1 MLALRQSLSLSNSNN
16 PSGSAWSP
24 TNESSVEDWYSKG
37 VGITLNGSNVS
48 QWSDSSG
55 KGLDMVQATSGSQ
68 PAYSAGVLTFDGV
81 DDHLTTAGQISIT
94 GDFVI
99 GVVINPDSYSG
110 AILADKTTG
119 GEFIKLL
126 NSTTTRIKIDSG
138 TNTDLSLDSGTF
150 GQANMVYT
158 RNSGTVSLWYNGVL
172 QADTETLA
180 GTADIDSIGIR
191 YPSSSPFDGT
201 IQEAQIFSSYSSD
214 LVSNVNSYLA
224 AL

>member
-1 MLALRQSLSLSNSNN
+1 MLALKQAISLTTSNR

-24 TNESSVEDWYSKG
+24 TSESSVEAWYPKG
-37 VGITLNGSNVS
+37 VGIKLNGSNVS
-48 QWSDSSG
+48 QWDDSSG
-55 KGLDMVQATSGSQ
+55 NGLDMVQEASGSQ

-81 DDHLTTAGQISIT
+81 DDYLKTAGQISIT

-99 GVVINPDSYSG
+99 GVVVNPNSYSG

-138 TNTDLSLDSGTF
+138 TNTDLSLDSGIF
-150 GQANMVYT
+150 GQAYMIYT